1 MATRTQVAIVGAGPA
16 GLLLARLLRI
26 RGIESIVLEARDR
39 EYVEHR
45 IRAGVLEHQSVDILN
60 DAGVGERMMKE
71 GLVHDGTELR
81 FDGKGH
87 HIDFVELTGKGV
99 MVYSQHEVVK
109 DLIANRLADNQP
121 IVFEANNV
129 AIHDLDTD
137 KPRVTYVKD
146 GQPQEIVADYI
157 AGCDGFHG
165 ICKPSAPEGAWTN
178 FDRVYPF
185 AWLGIL
191 ANAAPAHHEL
201 IYAHTPGGFALFSM
215 RSPTVTRLY
224 LQCEPDEDLSKWPDQ
239 RVWDELDRRLAGSD
253 GFSPNHGEIT
263 QKSVT
268 AMRSFVTEPMQYGRL
283 FLCGDA
289 AHIVPP
295 TGAKGMNLAFTDVH
309 RLAKGLDAHYKRGDA
324 EGLNSYSDK
333 NLKRIWKVQR
343 FSWWM
348 TQLLHKFPDDQGFD
362 QRRQLAELEYVVSSR
377 AAQQSLAENY
387 VGLPL
392 DD

>member
-1 MATRTQVAIVGAGPA
+1 MAIRTQVAIVGAGPA
-16 GLLLARLLRI
+16 GLMLGRMLRL
-26 RGIESIVLEARDR
+26 RGIESVVVEARDR
-39 EYVEHR
+39 AYVENR
-45 IRAGVLEHQSVDILN
+45 IRAGVLEHQSVDMLN
-60 DAGVGERMMKE
+60 DAGVGERMMRE

-81 FDGKGH
+81 FNGRGH
-87 HIDFVELTGKGV
+87 HIDFAGLTGKGV
-99 MVYSQHEVVK
+99 MVYSQHEVVR
-109 DLIANRLADNQP
+109 DLIANRVADDQP
-121 IVFEANNV
+121 LIFEAKDV
-129 AIHDLDTD
+129 AVHDLDTD
-137 KPRVTYVKD
+137 RPRVTFTKD
-146 GQPQEIVADYI
+146 GVAETIEADFV

-165 ICKPSAPEGAWTN
+165 VCKPSAPTGVFTN
-178 FDRVYPF
+178 FERVYPF

-224 LQCEPDEDLSKWPDQ
+224 IQCEPDEDVADWPDE
-239 RVWDELDRRLAGSD
+239 RLWAELDRRLAGSD
-253 GFSPNHGEIT
+253 GFKPNHGEIT

-295 TGAKGMNLAFTDVH
+295 TGAKGMNLAFTDVYA
-309 RLAKGLDAHYKRGDA
+309 LAKGLDAFYHNGDSA
-324 EGLNSYSDK
+324 KLGSYSDVSL
-333 NLKRIWKVQR
+333 NRIWKVQR

-348 TQLLHKFPDDQGFD
+348 TQLLHKFPDDNPFD
-362 QRRQLAELEYVVSSR
+362 QRRQMAELDYLVNSR
-377 AAQQSLAENY
+377 AAMLSLAENY

-392 DD
+392 EI